1 MRIQITLSNMNHQQ
15 LQLPINWL
23 GLDIDM
29 VQNAKAVVELLEYIL
44 RGNQR
49 WWTRDGIFEDL
60 SMASMK
66 PSWLNLV
73 RKILLHLRT
82 L

>member
-1 MRIQITLSNMNHQQ
+1 MNHQQ
-15 LQLPINWL
+15 LQLAINWL

-29 VQNAKAVVELLEYIL
+29 VQNAKAVVELLEYVL
-44 RGNQR
+44 RGS
-49 WWTRDGIFEDL
+49 RDGGLEFEDL
-60 SMASMK
+60 SKASMK
-66 PSWLNLV
+66 PSWLNVV